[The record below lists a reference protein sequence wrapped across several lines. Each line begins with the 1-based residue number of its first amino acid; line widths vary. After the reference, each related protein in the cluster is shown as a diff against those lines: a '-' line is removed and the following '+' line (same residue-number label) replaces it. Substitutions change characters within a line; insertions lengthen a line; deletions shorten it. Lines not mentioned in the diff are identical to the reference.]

1 MATKLRADVLAMDRP
16 DPITMFDH
24 VYAAP
29 HPLIDEGRREMVE
42 LGVSGGCAL
51 MATTTMTMAKALN
64 DGLRRAMEKDPKVL
78 LMGEDIGKLGG
89 VFRITDGLQKDF
101 GEDRVIDAPLAE
113 SAIVGTAVGLAVR
126 GYRTVVEI
134 QFDGFV
140 YPAFDQI
147 VSQVAKLHKRTDGVY
162 TMGLV
167 IRLPFQG
174 GIGAIE
180 HHSESPEAYFA
191 HTAGLRVVSCATP
204 NDAYWMIQQSIEHD
218 DPIIFCE
225 PKSRY
230 WEKGEV
236 DLDGPPARTLRRRGA
251 PRGRRRHR
259 RRPTARWSR
268 RCCAPPTPRRARESR
283 WRSSTRARSAPLDLD
298 TMVRSVEKTGRV
310 VVVQESPHTASV
322 GSEIVADADRALLLL
337 AARARASGSAATT
350 CRTRRRESRTTTDPA
365 STASS
370 TPSTE

>member
-1 MATKLRADVLAMDRP
+1 
-16 DPITMFDH
+16 
-24 VYAAP
+24 
-29 HPLIDEGRREMVE
+29 
-42 LGVSGGCAL
+42 

-64 DGLRRAMEKDPKVL
+64 EGLRRAMEKDPKVL

-101 GEDRVIDAPLAE
+101 GQDRVIDTPLAE
-113 SAIVGTAVGLAVR
+113 SAIVGTAVGLAIR
-126 GYRTVVEI
+126 GYRTVCEM

-140 YPAFDQI
+140 FPAFDQI
-147 VSQVAKLHKRTDGVY
+147 VSQVAKLHKRSDGVY

-191 HTAGLRVVSCATP
+191 HTPGLRVVSCSTP
-204 NDAYWMIQQSIEHD
+204 NDAYWMIQQAVESD

-236 DLDGPPARTLRRRGA
+236 DLENPPLGLYDALV
-251 PRGRRRHR
+251 
-259 RRPTARWSR
+259 RRPGSDVTLIGYGSSVKTMLRAAEAAEAEGLSLEVIDLRSI
-268 RCCAPPTPRRARESR
+268 APIDLP
-283 WRSSTRARSAPLDLD
+283 PLVASL
-298 TMVRSVEKTGRV
+298 EKTGRL
-310 VVVQESPHTASV
+310 VVVQEAPRTASI
-322 GSEIVADADRALLLL
+322 GSELVAELTERCFYSLRAPGVRVAGYHVPYPPARIEEDYRPTVDRVLDAVDRVM
-337 AARARASGSAATT
+337 GF
-350 CRTRRRESRTTTDPA
+350 ES
-365 STASS
+365 
-370 TPSTE
+370 

>member
-1 MATKLRADVLAMDRP
+1 MT
-16 DPITMFDH
+16 
-24 VYAAP
+24 
-29 HPLIDEGRREMVE
+29 
-42 LGVSGGCAL
+42 
-51 MATTTMTMAKALN
+51 TTTMTMAKALN
-64 DGLRRAMEKDPKVL
+64 EGLRRAMEKDRRVL

-180 HHSESPEAYFA
+180 HHSESPEAYFV
-191 HTAGLRVVSCATP
+191 HTAGLRVVACSTP

-218 DPIIFCE
+218 DPVIFCE

-236 DLDGPPARTLRRRGA
+236 DLDNP
-251 PRGRRRHR
+251 PRGLFDAEVRREGSDVTVVAYGSMVK
-259 RRPTARWSR
+259 TAL
-268 RCCAPPTPRRARESR
+268 RAAEAAAGEGVSVEVID
-283 WRSSTRARSAPLDLD
+283 ARSLSPLDLD
-298 TMVRSVEKTGRV
+298 PMISSVEKTGRL
-310 VVVQESPHTASV
+310 VVVQEATKSASV
-322 GSEIVADADRALLLL
+322 GSEIVAELTERCFYSLRAPGVRVSGYHVPYPPSRIEDAFRPNVDRVLDGIDRVMGYA
-337 AARARASGSAATT
+337 
-350 CRTRRRESRTTTDPA
+350 
-365 STASS
+365 
-370 TPSTE
+370 

>member
-1 MATKLRADVLAMDRP
+1 
-16 DPITMFDH
+16 
-24 VYAAP
+24 
-29 HPLIDEGRREMVE
+29 
-42 LGVSGGCAL
+42 

-64 DGLRRAMEKDPKVL
+64 EGLRRAMEKDPKVL

-101 GEDRVIDAPLAE
+101 GQDRVIDTPLAE
-113 SAIVGTAVGLAVR
+113 SAIVGTAVGLAIR
-126 GYRTVVEI
+126 GYRAVCEM

-140 YPAFDQI
+140 FPAFDQI
-147 VSQVAKLHKRTDGVY
+147 VSQVAKLHKRSDGVY

-191 HTAGLRVVSCATP
+191 HTPGLRVVSCSTP
-204 NDAYWMIQQSIEHD
+204 HDAYWMIQQSIEHD

-236 DLDGPPARTLRRRGA
+236 DLEGSPYGLFDAVVRRDGTDVTVVGYGSSVKTMLRAAETAAGEGTSLEVIDLRGIAPIDIDTLV
-251 PRGRRRHR
+251 
-259 RRPTARWSR
+259 TS
-268 RCCAPPTPRRARESR
+268 
-283 WRSSTRARSAPLDLD
+283 L
-298 TMVRSVEKTGRV
+298 EKTGRL
-310 VVVQESPHTASV
+310 VVVQEAPRSVSV
-322 GSEIVADADRALLLL
+322 GSEIVAELTERCFYSLRAPGIRVAGYHVPYPPSRIEEDYRPTVERVLDAVDRVMGY
-337 AARARASGSAATT
+337 AS
-350 CRTRRRESRTTTDPA
+350 
-365 STASS
+365 
-370 TPSTE
+370 

>member
-1 MATKLRADVLAMDRP
+1 
-16 DPITMFDH
+16 
-24 VYAAP
+24 
-29 HPLIDEGRREMVE
+29 
-42 LGVSGGCAL
+42 

-64 DGLRRAMEKDPKVL
+64 EGLRRAMENDPKVL

-101 GEDRVIDAPLAE
+101 GQDRVIDTPLAE
-113 SAIVGTAVGLAVR
+113 SAIVGTAVGLAIR
-126 GYRTVVEI
+126 GYRTVCEM

-140 YPAFDQI
+140 FPAFDQI
-147 VSQVAKLHKRTDGVY
+147 VSQVAKLHKRSDGIY

-191 HTAGLRVVSCATP
+191 HTPGLRVVSCSTP
-204 NDAYWMIQQSIEHD
+204 NDAYWMIQQAIESD

-236 DLDGPPARTLRRRGA
+236 DLENP
-251 PRGRRRHR
+251 PRGLYDAVVRREGSDV
-259 RRPTARWSR
+259 TLVGYG
-268 RCCAPPTPRRARESR
+268 
-283 WRSSTRARSAPLDLD
+283 SSVK
-298 TMVRSVEKTGRV
+298 TMVRAAESVEAEGVSLEVIDLRSIAPIDFSTLVASLQKTGRL
-310 VVVQESPHTASV
+310 VVVQEAPRSVSV
-322 GSEIVADADRALLLL
+322 GSEIVAELTERCFYSLRAPGVRVAGYHVPYPPARIEEDYRPTVERILDAVDRVM
-337 AARARASGSAATT
+337 GY
-350 CRTRRRESRTTTDPA
+350 ES
-365 STASS
+365 
-370 TPSTE
+370 

>member
-1 MATKLRADVLAMDRP
+1 MT
-16 DPITMFDH
+16 
-24 VYAAP
+24 
-29 HPLIDEGRREMVE
+29 
-42 LGVSGGCAL
+42 
-51 MATTTMTMAKALN
+51 TTTMTMAKALN
-64 DGLRRAMEKDPKVL
+64 EGLRRAMEKDRRVL

-180 HHSESPEAYFA
+180 HHSESPEAYFV
-191 HTAGLRVVSCATP
+191 HTAGLRVVACSTP

-218 DPIIFCE
+218 DPVIFCE

-236 DLDGPPARTLRRRGA
+236 DLDNP
-251 PRGRRRHR
+251 PRGLFDAEVRREGSDVTVVAYGSMVK
-259 RRPTARWSR
+259 TAL
-268 RCCAPPTPRRARESR
+268 RAAEAAAGEGVSVEVID
-283 WRSSTRARSAPLDLD
+283 ARSLSPLDLD
-298 TMVRSVEKTGRV
+298 PMIASVEKTGRL
-310 VVVQESPHTASV
+310 VVVQEATKSASV
-322 GSEIVADADRALLLL
+322 GSEIVAELTERCFYSLRAPGVRVSGYHVPYPPSRIEDAFRPSVDRVLDGIDRVMGYA
-337 AARARASGSAATT
+337 
-350 CRTRRRESRTTTDPA
+350 
-365 STASS
+365 
-370 TPSTE
+370 

>member
-1 MATKLRADVLAMDRP
+1 
-16 DPITMFDH
+16 
-24 VYAAP
+24 
-29 HPLIDEGRREMVE
+29 
-42 LGVSGGCAL
+42 

-64 DGLRRAMEKDPKVL
+64 EGLRRALEKDKKVL

-113 SAIVGTAVGLAVR
+113 SAIVGTAVGLAIR
-126 GYRTVVEI
+126 GYRTVCEM

-147 VSQVAKLHKRTDGVY
+147 VSQVAKLRKRTNGVY

-191 HTAGLRVVSCATP
+191 HTGGLRVVSCSTP

-218 DPIIFCE
+218 DPIVFCE

-236 DLDGPPARTLRRRGA
+236 DLETP
-251 PRGRRRHR
+251 PRGLFESVVRREG
-259 RRPTARWSR
+259 TDVSVIGYGASLK
-268 RCCAPPTPRRARESR
+268 TILRAADVAESEGVSLEVIDV
-283 WRSSTRARSAPLDLD
+283 RSLSPLDYGPL
-298 TMVRSVEKTGRV
+298 VASVEKTGRFLT
-310 VVVQESPHTASV
+310 VQEAPNMASI
-322 GSEIVADADRALLLL
+322 GSEIVAELTQRCFYSLRAPGLRVSGYHIPYPATRIEEDYRPSVDRILDGVD
-337 AARARASGSAATT
+337 RVMGF
-350 CRTRRRESRTTTDPA
+350 EQ
-365 STASS
+365 
-370 TPSTE
+370 

>member
-1 MATKLRADVLAMDRP
+1 M
-16 DPITMFDH
+16 
-24 VYAAP
+24 
-29 HPLIDEGRREMVE
+29 E
-42 LGVSGGCAL
+42 
-51 MATTTMTMAKALN
+51 TTTMTMAKALN
-64 DGLRRAMEKDPKVL
+64 EGLRRAMEKNPKVI
-78 LMGEDIGKLGG
+78 LMGEDIGRLGG

-113 SAIVGTAVGLAVR
+113 SAIVGTAVGLAIR
-126 GYRTVVEI
+126 GYRTVCEI

-147 VSQVAKLHKRTDGVY
+147 VSQVAKLHKRSDGVY
-162 TMGLV
+162 NMGLV

-191 HTAGLRVVSCATP
+191 QTAGLRVVSCSTA

-225 PKSRY
+225 PMSGY

-236 DLDGPPARTLRRRGA
+236 ALDQAPNGLFGAVVRREGPDVTVVGYGASLKTILRA
-251 PRGRRRHR
+251 AD
-259 RRPTARWSR
+259 TAQVEGVSVE
-268 RCCAPPTPRRARESR
+268 AIDV
-283 WRSSTRARSAPLDLD
+283 RSLAPLDIDVL
-298 TMVRSVEKTGRV
+298 VKSVEKTGRL

-322 GSEIVADADRALLLL
+322 GSEIVAEVSQRAFYSMRAPGLRVSGYHVPYPPTRLEDDYRPTVDRILVAVD
-337 AARARASGSAATT
+337 RVM
-350 CRTRRRESRTTTDPA
+350 EF
-365 STASS
+365 
-370 TPSTE
+370 

>member
-1 MATKLRADVLAMDRP
+1 
-16 DPITMFDH
+16 
-24 VYAAP
+24 
-29 HPLIDEGRREMVE
+29 
-42 LGVSGGCAL
+42 

-64 DGLRRAMEKDPKVL
+64 EGLRRALESNPKVL

-113 SAIVGTAVGLAVR
+113 SAIVGTAVGLAIR
-126 GYRTVVEI
+126 GYRTVCEM

-147 VSQVAKLHKRTDGVY
+147 VSQVAKLRKRSDGAY
-162 TMGLV
+162 NMSLV

-191 HTAGLRVVSCATP
+191 HTGGLKVVSCSTP
-204 NDAYWMIQQSIEHD
+204 NDAYWMIQQAVATD

-236 DLDGPPARTLRRRGA
+236 DTENPPAGLFDAVVRREGSDVTVMGYGSTMKTILRAADTAAKEGISIEAIDLRGL
-251 PRGRRRHR
+251 
-259 RRPTARWSR
+259 S
-268 RCCAPPTPRRARESR
+268 
-283 WRSSTRARSAPLDLD
+283 PLDLS
-298 TMVRSVEKTGRV
+298 TLVTSVKKTGRM
-310 VVVQESPHTASV
+310 VVVQEAPQMASIGTEV
-322 GSEIVADADRALLLL
+322 VTRLTENCFYSLQAPGVVVSGYHIPYPPTRIEEDYRPTVDRILDGVD
-337 AARARASGSAATT
+337 RVMGF
-350 CRTRRRESRTTTDPA
+350 EG
-365 STASS
+365 
-370 TPSTE
+370 

>member
-1 MATKLRADVLAMDRP
+1 MATM
-16 DPITMFDH
+16 
-24 VYAAP
+24 
-29 HPLIDEGRREMVE
+29 
-42 LGVSGGCAL
+42 
-51 MATTTMTMAKALN
+51 TMTMAKALN
-64 DGLRRAMEKDPKVL
+64 EGLRRAMEKNPKVL
-78 LMGEDIGKLGG
+78 LMGEDIGRLGG

-113 SAIVGTAVGLAVR
+113 SAIIGTAVGLAIR
-126 GYRTVVEI
+126 GYRTVCEI

-147 VSQVAKLHKRTDGVY
+147 VSQVAKLHKRSDGVY

-180 HHSESPEAYFA
+180 HHSESPEVYFA
-191 HTAGLRVVSCATP
+191 QTAGLRVVACSTP

-236 DLDGPPARTLRRRGA
+236 DLDNPPEGLFDAVVRRDGTDVTVVGYGSTVKTLL
-251 PRGRRRHR
+251 
-259 RRPTARWSR
+259 
-268 RCCAPPTPRRARESR
+268 RAAEVAAGEGVSLEVIDV
-283 WRSSTRARSAPLDLD
+283 RSVAPLDFE
-298 TMVRSVEKTGRV
+298 TMRRSLERTGRLI
-310 VVVQESPHTASV
+310 VVQESPQTASI
-322 GSEIVADADRALLLL
+322 GSEIVAEL
-337 AARARASGSAATT
+337 
-350 CRTRRRESRTTTDPA
+350 TRRCFYSMRAPGLTVSGYHVPYPPSRIEDDYR
-365 STASS
+365 
-370 TPSTE
+370 PSVDRILDAVDRVMGFDQ

>member
-1 MATKLRADVLAMDRP
+1 MT
-16 DPITMFDH
+16 
-24 VYAAP
+24 
-29 HPLIDEGRREMVE
+29 
-42 LGVSGGCAL
+42 
-51 MATTTMTMAKALN
+51 TTTMTMAKALN
-64 DGLRRAMEKDPKVL
+64 EVLRRAMEKDRRVL

-180 HHSESPEAYFA
+180 HHSESPEAYFV
-191 HTAGLRVVSCATP
+191 HTAGLRVVACSTP

-218 DPIIFCE
+218 DPVIFCE

-236 DLDGPPARTLRRRGA
+236 DLDNP
-251 PRGRRRHR
+251 PRGLFDAEVRREGSDVTVVAYGSMVK
-259 RRPTARWSR
+259 TAL
-268 RCCAPPTPRRARESR
+268 RAAEAAAGEGVSVEVID
-283 WRSSTRARSAPLDLD
+283 ARSLSPLDLD
-298 TMVRSVEKTGRV
+298 PMISSVEKTGRL
-310 VVVQESPHTASV
+310 VVVQEATKSASV
-322 GSEIVADADRALLLL
+322 GSEIVAELTERCFYSLRAPGVRVSGYHVPYPPSRIEDAFRPNVDRVLDGIDRVMGYA
-337 AARARASGSAATT
+337 
-350 CRTRRRESRTTTDPA
+350 
-365 STASS
+365 
-370 TPSTE
+370 

>member
-1 MATKLRADVLAMDRP
+1 MA
-16 DPITMFDH
+16 
-24 VYAAP
+24 
-29 HPLIDEGRREMVE
+29 
-42 LGVSGGCAL
+42 S
-51 MATTTMTMAKALN
+51 TTMTMAKALN
-64 DGLRRAMEKDPKVL
+64 EGLRRAMEKDPKVL

-113 SAIVGTAVGLAVR
+113 SAIVGTAVGLAIR
-126 GYRTVVEI
+126 GYRTVCEI

-162 TMGLV
+162 VMGLV

-191 HTAGLRVVSCATP
+191 HTAGLRVVSCSTP

-236 DLDGPPARTLRRRGA
+236 DLDVAPHGLFDAVVRREGSDVTMIAYGAMVKTALRAAEAAEGE
-251 PRGRRRHR
+251 GV
-259 RRPTARWSR
+259 SI
-268 RCCAPPTPRRARESR
+268 EVID
-283 WRSSTRARSAPLDLD
+283 ARSLAPLDFAP
-298 TMVRSVEKTGRV
+298 MVTSLEKTGRL
-310 VVVQESPHTASV
+310 VVVQEAPPVASI
-322 GSEIVADADRALLLL
+322 GSEIVAELTQRCFYSLRAPGLRVSGYHVPYPPTRIEEEYRPSVDRVLDAVDRVMDADR
-337 AARARASGSAATT
+337 
-350 CRTRRRESRTTTDPA
+350 
-365 STASS
+365 
-370 TPSTE
+370 

>member
-1 MATKLRADVLAMDRP
+1 MA
-16 DPITMFDH
+16 
-24 VYAAP
+24 
-29 HPLIDEGRREMVE
+29 
-42 LGVSGGCAL
+42 S
-51 MATTTMTMAKALN
+51 TTMTMAKALN
-64 DGLRRAMEKDPKVL
+64 EGLRRSMEKNPKVL

-113 SAIVGTAVGLAVR
+113 SAIVGTAVGLAIR
-126 GYRTVVEI
+126 GYRTVCEI

-162 TMGLV
+162 VMGLV

-191 HTAGLRVVSCATP
+191 QTAGLRVVSCSTP

-236 DLDGPPARTLRRRGA
+236 DLDAAPHGLFDAVVRREGGDVTMIAYGAMVKTALRA
-251 PRGRRRHR
+251 AE
-259 RRPTARWSR
+259 TAAGEGVSI
-268 RCCAPPTPRRARESR
+268 EVID
-283 WRSSTRARSAPLDLD
+283 ARSIAPLDFAP
-298 TMVRSVEKTGRV
+298 MVASLEKTGRL
-310 VVVQESPHTASV
+310 VVVQEAPPVASI
-322 GSEIVADADRALLLL
+322 GSELVAELTQRCFYSLRAPGLRVSGYHVPYPPTRIEEGFRPSVDRVLDAVDRVMEF
-337 AARARASGSAATT
+337 
-350 CRTRRRESRTTTDPA
+350 ES
-365 STASS
+365 
-370 TPSTE
+370 